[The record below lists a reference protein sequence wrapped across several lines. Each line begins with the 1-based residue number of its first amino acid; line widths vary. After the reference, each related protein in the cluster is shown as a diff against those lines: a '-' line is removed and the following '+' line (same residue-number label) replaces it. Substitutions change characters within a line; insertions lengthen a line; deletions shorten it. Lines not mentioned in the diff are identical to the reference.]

1 MNKLFLISILSS
13 FLLACSSNDSLSIS
27 QISEYTGGQRTTDT
41 TSFFWYDENL
51 SQPSRAADYV
61 NSRTQEWYKSNY
73 VWSDNQLREIIREGD
88 QLYHGDLVPFR
99 TQIRFDQDEGAVYQQ
114 YRVNDKVLPLSTEQI
129 ERYKAQAMAIATTTK
144 KQSQQGIKLIQGFW
158 NGKDFETCSGE
169 EFSKIEFNQTLP
181 SFVLDRLSDLDNY
194 VAFLGTAHNNKV
206 YIDELLILAND
217 SHDCVERP
225 TLTD

>member
-1 MNKLFLISILSS
+1 MKKLFLISILSS

-73 VWSDNQLREIIREGD
+73 VWSDNQLREIVREGD
-88 QLYHGDLVPFR
+88 QLYDGELVPFR

-114 YRVNDKVLPLSTEQI
+114 YRVNGKVLPLSTEQI

-144 KQSQQGIKLIQGFW
+144 KQYQQGIKLIQGFW

-169 EFSKIEFNQTLP
+169 AFSKIEFNQTLP

-194 VAFLGTAHNNKV
+194 VAFLGGDHSNKI
-206 YIDELLILAND
+206 YIQELLILADDN
-217 SHDCVERP
+217 HECIERP
-225 TLTD
+225 KLIE